1 MSETRINSDGSA
13 TLTIS
18 GSSAPLEKALDAAL
32 KALSAFVAGASKKLG
47 AFDGIATTTFDRVAD
62 AAGKALNAFDSFRRT
77 DFKFNVPKPAP
88 QASGSGGGGGSGSGE
103 KKTSAPAP
111 NDKSGNRDVDL
122 SFPSFAFDMAGLEAV
137 KSFGRQALDAF
148 VGFGDEMD
156 KMSQR
161 TGFAVETLSA
171 FSHAAGQCGTD
182 LGTVEGA
189 IRGFQS
195 VLGDAA
201 NGSKDAAEK
210 FERIG
215 LNVAELVNL
224 APEEQFRRIM
234 RAVASVE
241 NPTLRAAAA
250 MEIFGDAGAQLG
262 PMINGGA
269 DALDAYLKEAQE
281 AGVVM
286 SGEQAAS
293 AAALSDA
300 FGRLKASFQ
309 GLSLTLAEKLV
320 PSVRQGVDAFA
331 KIVAAINGLAETYP
345 VFSTLIKL
353 AGGASAAAL
362 AIFAGYGQI
371 AKFSAAVAGATK
383 ALWAFSAAA
392 ATNPLTWVAAATVAL
407 GYLGAKYYEAAG
419 YVGQFSDAAAKAT
432 EEGDKARRSMA
443 DKFEFLKT
451 VANSGELEGAAFE
464 KAKGYVDELQGALGD
479 LGLSYDETTKK
490 ITMATD
496 AQDKFNAKMRE
507 GAIKDLEAQIA
518 EEQKN
523 FAEAEKEEQGV
534 LNRQASFGARVA
546 FAPRNLANW
555 VEGGIG
561 KLTGNDARYFDSVA
575 AVMSAEVDAAG
586 DKKSASLRKLNDLRQ
601 RLAALKEGETEAAFG
616 DAPSDASVQN
626 EASSVA
632 VASKEAEAKAV
643 EDLNARIAKAEED
656 RAAREMSASERRI
669 AAIKKETKELT
680 DAIDVR
686 LEALRASASTEDD
699 FAEIHRLETAKAG
712 IEADGKA
719 RVADVEKEEADKKDA
734 ERERLNAQIAAEEER
749 VADESRTDE
758 ERRLAQIDKET
769 AAYKELLADALKLAE
784 TEEERA
790 DAQGSAKRLGQLV
803 GDADAARGQFK
814 EGFVFAQILQRLVI
828 AQHGEQR
835 RAGAAR
841 CAQGNGGFH
850 DALHG
855 VGAEPALVAFRRAGF
870 AGQVGAHIVAKRFGI
885 VAAGQPLDGILQAEG
900 GDDQRR
906 AAQKAHEAHHRAQLV
921 AHQVAH
927 DHFAVEGKARPQRGD
942 ALQQDALA
950 ILG

>member
-18 GSSAPLEKALDAAL
+18 GSAAPLEKALDAAL
-32 KALSAFVAGASKKLG
+32 NALSAFVAGASKKLG
-47 AFDGIATTTFDRVAD
+47 AFDEIATTTFDRVAD
-62 AAGKALNAFDSFRRT
+62 AAGKALNAFASFRRT
-77 DFKFNVPKPAP
+77 DFKFNVPKPTP
-88 QASGSGGGGGSGSGE
+88 QASGSGGGGGE

-156 KMSQR
+156 KMSRR

-215 LNVAELVNL
+215 LNVAELVDL

-269 DALDAYLKEAQE
+269 DALDAYLKEAEE

-320 PSVRQGVDAFA
+320 PSVRQGMDAFA

-353 AGGASAAAL
+353 AGGASTAAL

-392 ATNPLTWVAAATVAL
+392 ATNPLTWVAAATAAL

-432 EEGDKARRSMA
+432 EEGDKTRRSMA

-451 VANSGELEGAAFE
+451 VANSGELEGAAFK
-464 KAKGYVDELQGALGD
+464 KAKGYVDELQSALGD
-479 LGLSYDETTKK
+479 LGFSYDETTKK
-490 ITMATD
+490 IKMASG
-496 AQDKFNAKMRE
+496 AQDEFNKKMRE
-507 GAIKDLEAQIA
+507 QAIKDLDAQIA

-534 LNRQASFGARVA
+534 LERQSSATARVA

-561 KLTGNDARYFDSVA
+561 KLTGNDARYFDSVDD
-575 AVMSAEVDAAG
+575 VMSAEVNAAG
-586 DKKSASLRKLNDLRQ
+586 DKKRASLQKLNDLRQ
-601 RLAALKEGETEAAFG
+601 RLAALKEGDTDAAFG
-616 DAPSDASVQN
+616 VAPSDASVQN

-632 VASKEAEAKAV
+632 VAAKEAEAKAV

-656 RAAREMSASERRI
+656 RATREKSASKRRI
-669 AAIKKETKELT
+669 EAIKRETKELT
-680 DAIDVR
+680 DAIDAR
-686 LEALRASASTEDD
+686 LELLRASASTEDD
-699 FAEIHRLETAKAG
+699 FAEIHRLETAKAE
-712 IEADGKA
+712 IETDGKE

-734 ERERLNAQIAAEEER
+734 ERERLNEQIAAEEER

-769 AAYKELLADALKLAE
+769 AAYKNLLNKALALAE

-790 DAQGSAKRLGQLV
+790 EIRAKIDAADATAKERKDAVKTEFAAKAEEEEARRASQGFDAFDDAPERDAFASKIEAGATAATRLVGSGATFSALDAQKLGANSPAEAQEKATRKTNGILTEIRDFLTG
-803 GDADAARGQFK
+803 GDFAAR
-814 EGFVFAQILQRLVI
+814 
-828 AQHGEQR
+828 
-835 RAGAAR
+835 AGT
-841 CAQGNGGFH
+841 
-850 DALHG
+850 
-855 VGAEPALVAFRRAGF
+855 
-870 AGQVGAHIVAKRFGI
+870 
-885 VAAGQPLDGILQAEG
+885 
-900 GDDQRR
+900 
-906 AAQKAHEAHHRAQLV
+906 
-921 AHQVAH
+921 
-927 DHFAVEGKARPQRGD
+927 
-942 ALQQDALA
+942 
-950 ILG
+950 